1 MRPGKV
7 CAAQKYV
14 NRLVSKWTRSS
25 IVKLAAAIAF
35 HNGAGPIDAVPISR
49 EGEHGNAAA
58 LSPLPGQPVGSTNAH
73 GGRREWRKDAFG
85 RHIHDRQTQ
94 MKPSEGDW

>member
-7 CAAQKYV
+7 CTAQKYV

-58 LSPLPGQPVGSTNAH
+58 LSPLPGQLSAPRTRMVGVENGVKMPSVVISTTAKH
-73 GGRREWRKDAFG
+73 K
-85 RHIHDRQTQ
+85 
-94 MKPSEGDW
+94 